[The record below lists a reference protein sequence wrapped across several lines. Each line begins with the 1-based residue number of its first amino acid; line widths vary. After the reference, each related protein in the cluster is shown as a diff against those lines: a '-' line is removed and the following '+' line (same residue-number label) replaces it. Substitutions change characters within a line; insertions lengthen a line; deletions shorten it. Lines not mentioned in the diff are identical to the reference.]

1 MFCRLL
7 RAEKSVNN
15 VIKMCP
21 MQNVTM
27 SYLLI
32 YAYWYNI
39 GMNDIWVHFHII
51 ILFKDYYIGINALI
65 PGSITLAK
73 NS

>member
-1 MFCRLL
+1 
-7 RAEKSVNN
+7 
-15 VIKMCP
+15 